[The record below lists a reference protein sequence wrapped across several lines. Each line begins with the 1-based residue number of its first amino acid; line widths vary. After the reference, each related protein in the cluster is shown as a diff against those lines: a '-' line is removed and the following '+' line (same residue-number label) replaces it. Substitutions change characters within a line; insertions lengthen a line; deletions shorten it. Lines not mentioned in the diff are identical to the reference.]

1 MPTHARSL
9 DERPIRP
16 PVPQVNFMTLTGRS
30 PSLTIAGRPIGAE
43 HPPLVIAEIGIN
55 HEGSLAKAMT
65 MVDGAADD
73 GCECVKFQAHVI
85 EDEMIPNN
93 VIPGNARESIWD
105 IMKRCALSEEEDA
118 QLKRRVESLG
128 MIYLST
134 PFSRA
139 AANRLERLGVSAYK
153 IGSGECNNYPLIE
166 HIAKF
171 RKPVL
176 LSTGMNDVPS
186 IAIAVDIL
194 RRHSIPY
201 ALFHC
206 TSMYPTPY
214 EKVRLGALAELRNA
228 FPDAVLGLSDHSR
241 GNYTCYGAVALGAS
255 IVEKHFTGD
264 KNWPGPDIEISIDP
278 AELRELI
285 TGTRAIHQALGGR
298 KTILPEEQPTIDFAY
313 ACVVTTKQV
322 GAGEQ
327 LSADNVWVKRPGTGE
342 IKAVHYPQL
351 LGRRVKEPLPQHTQ
365 LKWADLL

>member
-1 MPTHARSL
+1 MEVSDKIPVKRSSPAPFFEEKTHNVTTNSRMPTHARSL

-16 PVPQVNFMTLTGRS
+16 PAPQVSFMRSTGHS
-30 PSLTIAGRPIGAE
+30 PSLTIAARPIGAE
-43 HPPLVIAEIGIN
+43 HAPLVIAEIGIN

-65 MVDGAADD
+65 MVDRAAEA

-85 EDEMIPNN
+85 EDEMIPND

-105 IMKRCALSEEEDA
+105 IMKRCALSEEEDL

-139 AANRLERLGVSAYK
+139 AANRLERLGVPAYK

-176 LSTGMNDVPS
+176 LSTGMNDVFS

-214 EKVRLGALAELRNA
+214 EKVRLGALAELRNT
-228 FPDAVLGLSDHSR
+228 FPDAILGLSDHSR

-255 IVEKHFTGD
+255 IVEKHFTAD
-264 KNWPGPDIEISIDP
+264 KNWPGP
-278 AELRELI
+278 
-285 TGTRAIHQALGGR
+285 
-298 KTILPEEQPTIDFAY
+298 
-313 ACVVTTKQV
+313 
-322 GAGEQ
+322 
-327 LSADNVWVKRPGTGE
+327 
-342 IKAVHYPQL
+342 
-351 LGRRVKEPLPQHTQ
+351 
-365 LKWADLL
+365 